1 MQFNF
6 SLKKLLNPLLRLA
19 ILVIGLLTF
28 GFFYAG
34 GYNSSLWPGFIAI
47 ICVPVVPT
55 IYLAIEYFIATYNK
69 TIEITDD
76 QVIVTKKNYTPCIY
90 NIIDLNEIRLY
101 KSAAIEKWN
110 SPSLTAERYY
120 HAEVFTKDK
129 RKIVI
134 TSIIDPSIEEALSKL
149 KGINLLIKR
158 RVFSTIYIK
167 LIWRID
173 WISHLTIHHIWS
185 FTCL

>member
-1 MQFNF
+1 MLFKF
-6 SLKKLLNPLLRLA
+6 SLKKMLRPLIRLV
-19 ILVIGLLTF
+19 ILVIGLLTY

-47 ICVPVVPT
+47 LCVPIVPT
-55 IYLAIEYFIATYNK
+55 TYLSIEYFIATYNR
-69 TIEITDD
+69 TIEITED
-76 QVIVTKKNYTPCIY
+76 QVILTKKNDQPCIY
-90 NIIDLNEIRLY
+90 NISDLNEIRLY
-101 KSAAIEKWN
+101 KSAAIEKGN
-110 SPSLTAERYY
+110 IPTLTAERYY

-149 KGINLLIKR
+149 KGVNLLVKR

-167 LIWRID
+167 LI
-173 WISHLTIHHIWS
+173 
-185 FTCL
+185 